1 MKLLWTPEAEDN
13 LNEICDVIALNDG
26 DAAERFFYSVVEL
39 AQSTV
44 DYPEIG
50 RVVPEY
56 KRKDLRERIHKKY
69 QVRIVYWLRFD
80 TILVVAVYRCSQS
93 LPESLI

>member
-1 MKLLWTPEAEDN
+1 MND
-13 LNEICDVIALNDG
+13 ICDFIALDDG

-44 DYPEIG
+44 DQPEVG

-56 KRKDLRERIHKKY
+56 NRKDVRERIHKRY
-69 QVRIVYWLRFD
+69 QVRIVYWLRLD
-80 TILVVAVYRCSQS
+80 TIMDSRPGGFANRSEKILAECTKQVSRD
-93 LPESLI
+93 

>member
-1 MKLLWTPEAEDN
+1 M
-13 LNEICDVIALNDG
+13 
-26 DAAERFFYSVVEL
+26 EL

-44 DYPEIG
+44 DHPEIE

-56 KRKDLRERIHKKY
+56 KRKDLRERIHKRY

-80 TILVVAVYRCSQS
+80 TILVVAVYRCSQRKRCF
-93 LPESLI
+93 ESGVDRATDRLLIVAARH